1 MELTGFANGC
11 ARKGRHL
18 PEHAEKAREIIIWKE
33 FTKKESVLV
42 DGRFSGGMK
51 YALYHTD

>member
-33 FTKKESVLV
+33 FTKKESVFV